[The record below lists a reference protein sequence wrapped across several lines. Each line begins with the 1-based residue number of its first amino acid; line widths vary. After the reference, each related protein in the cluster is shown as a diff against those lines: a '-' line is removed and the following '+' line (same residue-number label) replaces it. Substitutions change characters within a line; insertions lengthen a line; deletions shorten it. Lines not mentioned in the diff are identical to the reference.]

1 MLNAGGGSYI
11 EKKKACG
18 FTAHNA
24 PTTITRGW
32 SLVVRY
38 AHHNAHK
45 GWEAG
50 CNNLATCVE
59 VGLKASPGSIV

>member
-32 SLVVRY
+32 
-38 AHHNAHK
+38 
-45 GWEAG
+45 EAG
-50 CNNLATCVE
+50 RRPQ
-59 VGLKASPGSIV
+59 GLGSWVQ